1 MRIFRPNERCPFTYP
16 RSKVSPKENKQKS
29 TPRCRFGDTGI
40 PKIKNR
46 LSTQPE
52 KKKKDNL
59 KRNNN

>member
-1 MRIFRPNERCPFTYP
+1 MRIFRTNERCPFTYP

-29 TPRCRFGDTGI
+29 TPTCRFGDTGI

-52 KKKKDNL
+52 KKKKIT
-59 KRNNN
+59 